1 MAIERPDPATYA
13 RYFQQYVDQVPE
25 GDLLFTLT
33 SQVEAT
39 CALVA
44 GFGEEGALHRY
55 AEGKWSVKEVV
66 GHVID
71 MERLF
76 GYRALSYARG
86 DTTPLPNVEEDEWAA
101 ASNANTLSLADLLD
115 ELLSVRRATVAF
127 FANLD
132 AAALSRN
139 GIAGEN
145 KLTVACMAW
154 VLAGHEIHHGGVV
167 RERYK

>member
-1 MAIERPDPATYA
+1 MTIQRPDPATYA
-13 RYFQQYVDQVPE
+13 PYFQQYVDQVPE

-33 SQVEAT
+33 SQVEST

-76 GYRALSYARG
+76 GCRALSFARG
-86 DTTPLPNVEEDEWAA
+86 DTTPLPSVEEDEWAA
-101 ASNANTLSLADLLD
+101 ASNANALSLSDLLD
-115 ELLSVRRATVAF
+115 ELLAVRRATVAWLGF
-127 FANLD
+127 WRGMRFIMGG
-132 AAALSRN
+132 SFGG
-139 GIAGEN
+139 GINSAHLCDSKG
-145 KLTVACMAW
+145 LR
-154 VLAGHEIHHGGVV
+154 
-167 RERYK
+167 RELI